1 MFPLGVLKNT
11 NFPILD
17 LPLASDILDAGRFHH
32 SVSSVLGTPQF
43 IGNRLRLDGNTAL
56 MVTYHSKLHFGGSN
70 FTLSFKFELDA
81 NGGGYF
87 LSKKEGSLSLRLS
100 ISQTNVY
107 ILLYG
112 ASSGHSFVTPV
123 SLSAS
128 TEYHLAVERY
138 GDTITVYL
146 NGLAIN
152 TQTTNLPDLA
162 NGNGD
167 LYIGAYKDSSPPS
180 YMPKGYIRQLQ
191 IFRGAVYKGN
201 FTPPT

>member
-1 MFPLGVLKNT
+1 MFPLGVLKHS

-32 SVSSVLGTPQF
+32 SVSSLLGTPQF
-43 IGNRLRLDGNTAL
+43 IGNRLRLDGNTVLRVAFNTNL
-56 MVTYHSKLHFGGSN
+56 SFGNGS
-70 FTLSFKFELDA
+70 FALSFKFELDA
-81 NGGGYF
+81 NIFGYF
-87 LSKKEGSLSLRLS
+87 LSKEEGALSFRMS
-100 ISQTNVY
+100 ISQTSVFV
-107 ILLYG
+107 LLYG
-112 ASSGHSFVTPV
+112 ASGGLNFSTPV
-123 SLSAS
+123 SLSTS

-152 TQTTNLPDLA
+152 TETTNLPDLA
-162 NGNGD
+162 SGPGN
-167 LYIGAYKDSSPPS
+167 LIIGAYKDSSPPS
-180 YMPKGYIRQLQ
+180 YMPTGYIRQLQ

>member
-1 MFPLGVLKNT
+1 MFPLGVLKHS

-43 IGNRLRLDGNTAL
+43 IGNRLRLDGNTVL
-56 MVTYHSKLHFGGSN
+56 MVTHNSNLYFGNGN
-70 FTLSFKFELDA
+70 FAISFKFELDA
-81 NGGGYF
+81 NTFSYF
-87 LSKKEGSLSLRLS
+87 LNKAEGALSFRMAISL
-100 ISQTNVY
+100 TNVQV
-107 ILLYG
+107 LLWG
-112 ASSGHSFVTPV
+112 TSSGLNFSTPV

-152 TQTTNLPDLA
+152 TETTNLPNLA
-162 NGNGD
+162 ASPGD
-167 LYIGAYKDSSPPS
+167 LYIGAYKDTSPPS
-180 YMPKGYIRQLQ
+180 YMPTGYIRQLQ

>member
-1 MFPLGVLKNT
+1 MFPLGVLKHS

-43 IGNRLRLDGNTAL
+43 IGNRLRLDGNTVL
-56 MVTYHSKLHFGGSN
+56 KVTYNSNLSFGNGN
-70 FTLSFKFELDA
+70 FAFSFKFELDA
-81 NGGGYF
+81 SSFGYF
-87 LSKKEGSLSLRLS
+87 LNKAEGVASFRIS
-100 ISQTNVY
+100 ISLTNVY

-112 ASSGHSFVTPV
+112 ASGGFTFHTPV

-152 TQTTNLPDLA
+152 TETTNLPDLA
-162 NGNGD
+162 TSSGD
-167 LYIGAYKDSSPPS
+167 LYIGAYKDSSPPL
-180 YMPKGYIRQLQ
+180 YIPTGYIRQLQ

-201 FTPPT
+201 FTPPA

>member
-1 MFPLGVLKNT
+1 MFPLGVLKHS

-43 IGNRLRLDGNTAL
+43 IGNRLRLDGNTVL
-56 MVTYHSKLHFGGSN
+56 MVAFNTNLSFGNGN
-70 FTLSFKFELDA
+70 FALSFKFELDA
-81 NGGGYF
+81 NTFGYF
-87 LSKKEGSLSLRLS
+87 LSKREGALSFRMS
-100 ISQTNVY
+100 ISQTNVHV
-107 ILLYG
+107 LLWG
-112 ASSGHSFVTPV
+112 TSSGVNFSTPV

-152 TQTTNLPDLA
+152 TETTNLPNLA
-162 NGNGD
+162 SGPGD
-167 LYIGAYKDSSPPS
+167 LYIGAYKDSSPPL
-180 YMPKGYIRQLQ
+180 YMPTGYIRQFQ

>member
-1 MFPLGVLKNT
+1 MFPLGVLKHS

-43 IGNRLRLDGNTAL
+43 IGNRLRLDGNTVL
-56 MVTYHSKLHFGGSN
+56 MVAFNSNLYFGNGN
-70 FTLSFKFELDA
+70 FALSFKFELDA
-81 NGGGYF
+81 SSSGYF
-87 LSKKEGSLSLRLS
+87 LSKREGALSFRVS
-100 ISQTNVY
+100 ISLTSVHV
-107 ILLYG
+107 LLWG
-112 ASSGHSFVTPV
+112 TSSGLNFPTPV

-152 TQTTNLPDLA
+152 TETTNLPELA
-162 NGNGD
+162 ASSGD
-167 LYIGAYKDSSPPS
+167 LYIGAYKDPSPPS
-180 YMPKGYIRQLQ
+180 YIPTGYIRQLQ

-201 FTPPT
+201 FTPPA

>member
-1 MFPLGVLKNT
+1 MFPLGVLKHS

-43 IGNRLRLDGNTAL
+43 IGNRLRLDGNTVL
-56 MVTYHSKLHFGGSN
+56 RVTHNSNLYFGNGN
-70 FTLSFKFELDA
+70 FAISFKFELDA
-81 NGGGYF
+81 SSWGYWLNKAEGA
-87 LSKKEGSLSLRLS
+87 LSFRMS
-100 ISQTNVY
+100 ISQTSVFV
-107 ILLYG
+107 LLWG
-112 ASSGHSFVTPV
+112 TSSGLSFSTPV

-152 TQTTNLPDLA
+152 TGTTNLPNLA
-162 NGNGD
+162 TGIGD
-167 LYIGAYKDSSPPS
+167 LYIGAYKSSSPPA
-180 YMPKGYIRQLQ
+180 YMPTGYIRQLQ

>member
-1 MFPLGVLKNT
+1 MFPLGVLKHS

-43 IGNRLRLDGNTAL
+43 IGNRLRLDGNTVL
-56 MVTYHSKLHFGGSN
+56 KVTYNSNLSFGDGN
-70 FTLSFKFELDA
+70 FALSFKFELDA
-81 NGGGYF
+81 SSIGYF
-87 LSKKEGSLSLRLS
+87 LTKAEGALSFRMS
-100 ISQTNVY
+100 ISLTSVY
-107 ILLYG
+107 VLLYG
-112 ASSGHSFVTPV
+112 ASGGLTFSTPV

-152 TQTTNLPDLA
+152 TETTNLPDLA
-162 NGNGD
+162 TSSGD
-167 LYIGAYKDSSPPS
+167 LYIGAYKDSSPLYIPT
-180 YMPKGYIRQLQ
+180 GYIRQLQ

>member
-1 MFPLGVLKNT
+1 MFPLGVLKHS

-43 IGNRLRLDGNTAL
+43 IGNRLRLDGNTVL
-56 MVTYHSKLHFGGSN
+56 MVTFNTNLYFGNGN
-70 FTLSFKFELDA
+70 FAFSFKFELDA
-81 NGGGYF
+81 SSSGYF
-87 LSKKEGSLSLRLS
+87 LSKREGALSFRMS
-100 ISQTNVY
+100 ISLTNVQV
-107 ILLYG
+107 LLYG
-112 ASSGHSFVTPV
+112 ASGGLNFSTPV

-138 GDTITVYL
+138 GNTITVYL

-152 TQTTNLPDLA
+152 TETTNLPNLA
-162 NGNGD
+162 SGPGD
-167 LYIGAYKDSSPPS
+167 LYIGAYKDTSPPS
-180 YMPKGYIRQLQ
+180 YIPKGYIRQLQ

>member
-1 MFPLGVLKNT
+1 MFPLGVLKHS

-56 MVTYHSKLHFGGSN
+56 MVTHNSNLSFGDGN
-70 FTLSFKFELDA
+70 FAFSFKFELDA
-81 NGGGYF
+81 NTFSYF
-87 LSKKEGSLSLRLS
+87 LNKAESALSFRMAISLTS
-100 ISQTNVY
+100 VY
-107 ILLYG
+107 VLLYG
-112 ASSGHSFVTPV
+112 TSGGLNFSTPV

-152 TQTTNLPDLA
+152 TETTNLPDLA
-162 NGNGD
+162 TSTGD
-167 LYIGAYKDSSPPS
+167 LYIGAYKDTSPL

-201 FTPPT
+201 FTPPA

>member
-1 MFPLGVLKNT
+1 MFPLGVLKHS

-43 IGNRLRLDGNTAL
+43 IGNRLRLDGNTVL
-56 MVTYHSKLHFGGSN
+56 KVTFNSNLYFGDGN
-70 FTLSFKFELDA
+70 FALSFKFELDA
-81 NGGGYF
+81 SSSGYF
-87 LSKKEGSLSLRLS
+87 LTKAEGALSFRMS

-107 ILLYG
+107 ILLWG
-112 ASSGHSFVTPV
+112 TSGGFTFHTPV

-152 TQTTNLPDLA
+152 TETTNLPDLA
-162 NGNGD
+162 SGPGD
-167 LYIGAYKDSSPPS
+167 LYIGAYKDPSPPS
-180 YMPKGYIRQLQ
+180 YIPTGYIRQLQ

>member
-1 MFPLGVLKNT
+1 MFPLGVLKHS

-43 IGNRLRLDGNTAL
+43 IGNRLRLDGNTVL
-56 MVTYHSKLHFGGSN
+56 MVAFNSNLSFGDGN
-70 FTLSFKFELDA
+70 FAFSFKFELDA
-81 NGGGYF
+81 SSSGYI
-87 LSKKEGSLSLRLS
+87 LSKAEGALSFRMS
-100 ISQTNVY
+100 ISQTNVFV
-107 ILLYG
+107 LLWG
-112 ASSGHSFVTPV
+112 TSSGVSFSTPV

-152 TQTTNLPDLA
+152 TETTNLPNLA
-162 NGNGD
+162 TSPGD
-167 LYIGAYKDSSPPS
+167 LYIGAYKNSSPPS
-180 YMPKGYIRQLQ
+180 YMPTGYIRQLQ

>member
-1 MFPLGVLKNT
+1 MFPLGVLKHS

-43 IGNRLRLDGNTAL
+43 IGNRLRLDGNTVLKVAFNTNL
-56 MVTYHSKLHFGGSN
+56 YFGNGN
-70 FTLSFKFELDA
+70 FAISFKFELDA
-81 NGGGYF
+81 SSFSYF
-87 LSKKEGSLSLRLS
+87 LSKAEGALSFRMAISL
-100 ISQTNVY
+100 TNVQV
-107 ILLYG
+107 LLWG
-112 ASSGHSFVTPV
+112 TSGGVNFSNPV

-152 TQTTNLPDLA
+152 TETTNLPDLA
-162 NGNGD
+162 TSIGD
-167 LYIGAYKDSSPPS
+167 LYIGAYKNSSPPS
-180 YMPKGYIRQLQ
+180 YMPTGYIRQLQ

>member
-1 MFPLGVLKNT
+1 MFPLGVLKHS

-43 IGNRLRLDGNTAL
+43 IGNRLRLDGNTVL
-56 MVTYHSKLHFGGSN
+56 MVTFNTNLSFGNGN
-70 FTLSFKFELDA
+70 FAFSFKFELDA
-81 NGGGYF
+81 SSSGYI
-87 LSKKEGSLSLRLS
+87 LSKREGALSLRMS
-100 ISQTNVY
+100 ISLTNVQV
-107 ILLYG
+107 LLYG
-112 ASSGHSFVTPV
+112 TSGGLNFSTPV

-152 TQTTNLPDLA
+152 TETTNLPNLA
-162 NGNGD
+162 SGPGD
-167 LYIGAYKDSSPPS
+167 LYIGAYKDTSPPS
-180 YMPKGYIRQLQ
+180 YMPTGYIRQLQ

>member
-1 MFPLGVLKNT
+1 MFPLGVLKHS

-43 IGNRLRLDGNTAL
+43 IGNRLRLDGNTVL
-56 MVTYHSKLHFGGSN
+56 MVAYNSNLHFGNGN
-70 FTLSFKFELDA
+70 FAISFKFELDD
-81 NGGGYF
+81 NTFSYF
-87 LSKKEGSLSLRLS
+87 LSKEEGALSFRMA
-100 ISQTNVY
+100 ISQTSVLV
-107 ILLYG
+107 LLWG
-112 ASSGHSFVTPV
+112 TSGGLNFSTPV

-138 GDTITVYL
+138 GNTITVYL

-152 TQTTNLPDLA
+152 TETTNLPDLA
-162 NGNGD
+162 TSPGD

-180 YMPKGYIRQLQ
+180 YIPKGYIRQLQ

-201 FTPPT
+201 FTPPA

>member
-1 MFPLGVLKNT
+1 MFPLGVLKHS

-43 IGNRLRLDGNTAL
+43 IGNRLRLDGNTVLRVAFNSNL
-56 MVTYHSKLHFGGSN
+56 YFGNGN
-70 FTLSFKFELDA
+70 FAFSFKFELDA
-81 NGGGYF
+81 SSFGYF
-87 LSKKEGSLSLRLS
+87 LNTYEGALSFRMS

-107 ILLYG
+107 ILLWG
-112 ASSGHSFVTPV
+112 TSSGLNFSTPV

-152 TQTTNLPDLA
+152 TETTNLPELA
-162 NGNGD
+162 TGNGD
-167 LYIGAYKDSSPPS
+167 LYIGAYKDSSPL
-180 YMPKGYIRQLQ
+180 YMPTGYIRQLQ

>member
-1 MFPLGVLKNT
+1 MFPLGVLKHS

-43 IGNRLRLDGNTAL
+43 IGNRLRLDGNTVLKVAFNSNL
-56 MVTYHSKLHFGGSN
+56 YFGNGN
-70 FTLSFKFELDA
+70 FALSFKFELDA
-81 NGGGYF
+81 NSFGYF
-87 LSKKEGSLSLRLS
+87 LNTAEGALSFRML
-100 ISQTNVY
+100 ISQTNVHV
-107 ILLYG
+107 LLWG
-112 ASSGHSFVTPV
+112 ASSGLNFPTPV

-152 TQTTNLPDLA
+152 TETTNLPELA
-162 NGNGD
+162 TGNGD
-167 LYIGAYKDSSPPS
+167 LYIGAYKDWSQPLNI
-180 YMPKGYIRQLQ
+180 PKGYIRQLQ

>member
-1 MFPLGVLKNT
+1 MFPLGVLKHS

-43 IGNRLRLDGNTAL
+43 IGNRLRLDGNTVLRVAFNTNL
-56 MVTYHSKLHFGGSN
+56 SFGNGN
-70 FTLSFKFELDA
+70 FAFSFKFELDA
-81 NGGGYF
+81 SSYGYI
-87 LSKKEGSLSLRLS
+87 LSKEEGALSFRMS
-100 ISQTNVY
+100 ISQTNVFV
-107 ILLYG
+107 LLWG
-112 ASSGHSFVTPV
+112 TSSGVSFSTPV

-152 TQTTNLPDLA
+152 TETTNLPNLA
-162 NGNGD
+162 TSPGD
-167 LYIGAYKDSSPPS
+167 LYIGAYKNSSPPS
-180 YMPKGYIRQLQ
+180 YMPTGYIRQLQ

>member
-1 MFPLGVLKNT
+1 MFPLGVLKHS

-43 IGNRLRLDGNTAL
+43 IGNRLRLDGNTVL
-56 MVTYHSKLHFGGSN
+56 MVAVNSNLYFGGSN
-70 FTLSFKFELDA
+70 FAISFKFELDA
-81 NGGGYF
+81 SSSGYF
-87 LSKKEGSLSLRLS
+87 LSKMEGVLSFRIS
-100 ISQTNVY
+100 ISLTKVR
-107 ILLYG
+107 ILLWG
-112 ASSGHSFVTPV
+112 TSGGFIFETPV

-138 GDTITVYL
+138 GNTITVYL

-152 TQTTNLPDLA
+152 TETTNLPDLA
-162 NGNGD
+162 TSTGD

-180 YMPKGYIRQLQ
+180 YIPTGYIRQLQ